1 MIQKLTMLVVFFLMF
16 AVNCVQASTPLHKK
30 ISVDYR
36 ALPLA
41 DALRDVEQKAGVRFQ
56 VDESLVA
63 NESPVTFSMT
73 DTPAGRVAVRLLRP
87 VHLTMANTDGSSI
100 HVVPRPM
107 SDIFSVGREET
118 FEFARKPEVKRNGD
132 IVTISFETKAWCDVT
147 VAIEDASGRIL
158 RHLASGVLGPNAPE
172 PFQWNSKV
180 QTLVWDGKDDT
191 GAYVDD
197 KNRIR
202 VRVALGLKARF
213 ERTLYWHP
221 AKRSGDVWA
230 LASGEEG
237 IFVFNS
243 GRGID
248 QVRLFDRDGNYV
260 RAVYPFPTGKVDAM
274 NGLIRH
280 KFPDGPEL
288 AIKPNWLQTTLLM
301 SGDNCY
307 TPTYNDGRYKGH
319 QSKRIAD
326 GGMGGAAANG
336 IAVADGKVALI
347 GHRFSRFTTKGG
359 GVGSLSVHGGDI
371 AFRSDK
377 ALWKGT
383 HEHEGAA
390 IEHASPRRGTIS
402 PDGKWLYLAMYNETF
417 AGHGGVTLWRHQVK
431 RTRFD
436 ADGDLKE
443 FAGKA
448 EAGDADGE
456 FDMPADV
463 ACDAQERVYV
473 ADHRNDRIQV
483 FNPDGKHLKNISVKR
498 PVLLDVD
505 PETGELYVF
514 SWALPLP
521 SANKF
526 WGTRPSMDKKEAGTY
541 FRLTRFASFEQSD
554 KPESWDLQKT
564 TGLKR
569 TRASNVE
576 IQAAVDFASDPVRVW
591 ITAPSPV
598 GSRRSHGRGLVLL
611 ALEDGQWQVKRDL
624 LAEAKRAVVRT
635 GPGRHNRQRLAVNP
649 ATGKVYLFE
658 GDTAWGKAFQR
669 ALQIDP
675 EGGRV
680 RHIDLPMSSE
690 DMAFDQHGHVYL
702 RSAEMVVRYRADTWR
717 EVPFDYGEER
727 KAYHFGGGGG
737 ERSGRVISGAMVPGR
752 SGFHLGGMHVNARG
766 EIVISTIYSSTLD
779 SRRGGKRV
787 EGEDKYKPHIYPGR
801 HYTPGGRMGGTLVH
815 LLNRYGKMINDDV
828 IPGLPGWA
836 GAHGTFIDSQGDI
849 YIVAAAPA
857 MIRGKRHYN
866 DHAGTLMK
874 FTPGTARLL
883 TTDGTPVPLHQKPD
897 RPYDLYLSRTWV
909 ENAHWIQP
917 GVGFGSS
924 YNTACACWN
933 NRSAFD
939 YYARTF
945 TPEVDRYSVGV
956 LDSAGNIMARI
967 GQYGNVDDG
976 MPLDQGRDTPPN
988 PRSIGGDETAFM
1000 HAPYLTVHTDN
1011 HLFAADPGN
1020 ARVVSVK
1027 LGYHTEESVALKDVP
1042 D

>member
-1 MIQKLTMLVVFFLMF
+1 MMAAGLLMIS
-16 AVNCVQASTPLHKK
+16 ASIGLADSPLHKK
-30 ISVDYR
+30 ISVDFR
-36 ALPLA
+36 DFPLA
-41 DALRDVEQKAGVRFQ
+41 DALQDLEQKAGVSFQ
-56 VDESLVA
+56 VDQSFVA
-63 NESPVTFSMT
+63 KQSPVTLAMN
-73 DTPAGRVAVRLLRP
+73 DVAAGRVATRLLRP

-100 HVVPRPM
+100 RVVPRPL
-107 SDIFSVGREET
+107 SDIFSVSREES
-118 FEFARKPEVKRNGD
+118 FEFVRKPTLTLEGD
-132 IVTISFETKAWCDVT
+132 KVTIAFETKEWCDVT
-147 VAIEDASGRIL
+147 VAIEDTSGNIL
-158 RHLASGVLGPNAPE
+158 RHLASGVLGPSAPR
-172 PFQWNSKV
+172 PFQWNSKS
-180 QTLVWDGKDDT
+180 QTLVWDGKDDR
-191 GAYVDD
+191 GKYVDD
-197 KNRIR
+197 KDRVR
-202 VRVALGLKARF
+202 VRVALGLKPRF

-230 LASGEEG
+230 LASGKEG

-248 QVRLFDRDGNYV
+248 QVRLFDREGNYV
-260 RAVYPFPTGKVDAM
+260 RAVYPFPAEKVEEM
-274 NGLIRH
+274 QGLIRH
-280 KFPDGPEL
+280 KFPDGPEIP
-288 AIKPNWLQTTLLM
+288 IKPNWLQTTLLM
-301 SGDNCY
+301 SGDNCF
-307 TPTYNDGRYKGH
+307 TPTYRGDAYKGH
-319 QSKRIAD
+319 QSKTIAN
-326 GGMGGAAANG
+326 GGMDGTAARG

-347 GHRFSRFTTKGG
+347 GHRFSRFTTAGG
-359 GVGSLSVHGGDI
+359 GVGRLSVHGRDI

-377 ALWKGT
+377 ALWKGS
-383 HEHEGAA
+383 HEHKGAA
-390 IEHASPRRGTIS
+390 IKHASPRRGAIS
-402 PDGKWLYLAMYNETF
+402 PDGKWLYLTMYNETF

-436 ADGDLKE
+436 ADGDVKQ
-443 FAGKA
+443 FAGKV
-448 EAGDADGE
+448 ESGSADGE
-456 FDMPADV
+456 FNMPADV
-463 ACDAQERVYV
+463 ACDARGRVYV
-473 ADHRNDRIQV
+473 ADHHNDRIQV
-483 FNPDGKHLKNISVKR
+483 FDPDGKHLKTMKVRR

-505 PETGELYVF
+505 PKTGEIYVF

-526 WGTRPSMDKKEAGTY
+526 WGTRPSIDGKEKQTY
-541 FRLTRFASFEQSD
+541 FRLTRLPSFGGKGKQ
-554 KPESWDLQKT
+554 ESWDLQKV
-564 TGLKR
+564 TGLER

-576 IQAAVDFASDPVRVW
+576 IQATVDFGSDPVRVW

-598 GSRRSHGRGLVLL
+598 GSRRSRGRGLVVL
-611 ALEDGQWQVKRDL
+611 ALENGKWQVKRDL

-635 GPGRHNRQRLAVNP
+635 GPGRHNRQRLTVNP
-649 ATGKVYLFE
+649 ANGNLYLFE

-675 EGGRV
+675 RSGRV
-680 RHIDLPMSSE
+680 RNINLPMSSE

-702 RSAEMVVRYRADTWR
+702 RSSEMVVRYRADTWR

-737 ERSGRVISGAMVPGR
+737 ERSGRVISGAMFPGR

-766 EIVISTIYSSTLD
+766 EIVVSTIYSSTLD
-779 SRRGGKRV
+779 SHRGGERIETEKN
-787 EGEDKYKPHIYPGR
+787 YQPHIYPGR

-815 LLNRYGKMINDDV
+815 LLNRYGKMIDDDV

-836 GAHGTFIDSQGDI
+836 GAHGTFIDSRGDI

-857 MIRGKRHYN
+857 MIRGKRHFN

-874 FTPGTARLL
+874 FTPATARLR
-883 TTDGTPVPLHQKPD
+883 TTSGTPVPMHQKPE
-897 RPYDLYLSRTWV
+897 RPHDLYMSQTWV

-924 YNTACACWN
+924 YSTACACWN

-976 MPLDQGRDTPPN
+976 VPLVQGRDVPPN
-988 PRSIGGDETAFM
+988 TRSIGGDETAFM
-1000 HAPYLTVHTDN
+1000 HAPYLAVHTDN
-1011 HLFAADPGN
+1011 RLFAADPGN

-1027 LGYHTEESVALKDVP
+1027 LGYHTEETVALKDVQ
-1042 D
+1042 DGER